1 VSLSTQDI
9 IPVPQETA
17 RVARRAFP
25 KGNVYMRMRDE
36 LGVLYRN
43 SDFAPLFSSR
53 GRPAEAPGRLNL
65 VLIVQHAEGLTDRQV
80 VEAVR
85 SRIDLKYA
93 LGLELTDCGFDHSVL
108 SEYRDR
114 LIAGGVEGKLLDDM
128 LDKFQARGWLG
139 GRGRQRT
146 DSTHVLAA
154 TRKLNRLETIGE
166 TMRCALNDLAT
177 VAPDWL
183 REQVTPDW
191 FDLYGPRFEQYRLPK
206 KKAERQELAQRI
218 GADGYQL
225 LSGIYA
231 DDAPIWLRQVP
242 SVQTLRQVWVQQYY
256 QERDRVCWRTKAKE
270 GLPPNKLLIQ
280 SPYDPE
286 ARNRTKRSLNWTGY
300 AAHITETCDSD
311 TPNLIVNIET
321 TPATTGDV
329 DMTATIHT
337 ALEEKGLPPK
347 EHFVDSG
354 YVDAD
359 NLVTSR
365 TKHDIDLHGP
375 APPDSSWQ
383 ARAGKGF
390 DISCFVV
397 DWAARCV
404 TCPRGKVSRSWPSS
418 ADETGREEI
427 QIQFDREDCACCPSR
442 DQCTQSKKQGRTLSL
457 KTQAQH
463 EMLQAARKRQTTEEF
478 KQRHKVRAGV
488 EGTIS
493 QGTRS
498 FDLRR
503 SRYIG
508 LPKTHLQHVLVAAA
522 TNLARV
528 MAWME
533 EIPRAQTR
541 QSRFAALGCS

>member
-1 VSLSTQDI
+1 
-9 IPVPQETA
+9 
-17 RVARRAFP
+17 
-25 KGNVYMRMRDE
+25 M
-36 LGVLYRN
+36 
-43 SDFAPLFSSR
+43 
-53 GRPAEAPGRLNL
+53 

-93 LGLELTDCGFDHSVL
+93 LGLELTDCGFDYSVL

-114 LIAGGVEGKLLDDM
+114 LIAGGVESKLLDDM
-128 LDKFQARGWLG
+128 LEKFQERGWLAA
-139 GRGRQRT
+139 RGRQRT

-154 TRKLNRLETIGE
+154 TRKLNRLETVGE

-183 REQVTPDW
+183 RERVTPDW

-206 KKAERQELAQRI
+206 KKTEQEELAQRV

-225 LSGIYA
+225 LSAIYA
-231 DDAPIWLRQVP
+231 ADAPTWLREVP
-242 SVQTLRQVWVQQYY
+242 AVQTLRQVWVQQYY
-256 QERDRVCWRTKAKE
+256 QEKDCVCWRMRGTE

-300 AAHITETCDSD
+300 AAHITETCDPD
-311 TPNLIVNIET
+311 APNVIVNIET

-329 DMTATIHT
+329 DMTAPIHT
-337 ALEEKGLPPK
+337 SLKEKGLLPK

-354 YVDAD
+354 YVDAE
-359 NLVTSR
+359 NLVNSR
-365 TKHDIDLHGP
+365 SEHGIDLHGP
-375 APPDSSWQ
+375 APPDCSWQ
-383 ARAGKGF
+383 ARVGQGF
-390 DISCFVV
+390 DTSHFVV
-397 DWAARCV
+397 DWTAHRV
-404 TCPRGKVSRSWPSS
+404 TCPQGRVSRSWHSS
-418 ADETGREEI
+418 TDEAGREKI
-427 QIQFDREDCACCPSR
+427 QVGFAAEDCASCPCR
-442 DQCTQSKKQGRTLSL
+442 DQCTKARNHVRTLHL
-457 KTQAQH
+457 KAKAQH
-463 EMLQAARKRQTTEEF
+463 EMLQAARQRQTTEEF
-478 KQRHKVRAGV
+478 RQRHKVRAGI

-522 TNLARV
+522 INLARV
-528 MAWME
+528 MAWLD